1 MAGYLNR
8 VHLIGDIDRTPEIRH
23 TQSGKK
29 VAMFSVATNEGWTDK
44 LTQQLIERTEWHR
57 VVIFHPGFVELI
69 EQEVTRGSR
78 VYIEG
83 QLQTR
88 KWNDNQGYL
97 HSVTEIVLHPRRSEF
112 LVLGTAPIKDKL
124 LPSLMDLEQMALPS
138 NDDE

>member
-29 VAMFSVATNEGWTDK
+29 VAMFSVATTEVWTDK
-44 LTQQLIERTEWHR
+44 LTQQSKEHIEWHR
-57 VVIFHPGFVELI
+57 VVIFHPGFVNLV
-69 EQEVTRGSR
+69 EQEVTCGTR

-88 KWNDNQGYL
+88 KWKDN
-97 HSVTEIVLHPRRSEF
+97 HAHIHAMTEVVLHPRGSEF
-112 LVLGTAPIKDKL
+112 LVLGTFPIKDKTPPFL
-124 LPSLMDLEQMALPS
+124 IEPEQMTLPFH
-138 NDDE
+138 EI